1 VVIFNIP
8 KSIIK
13 TQQDNKTNKKEK
25 KKRQIERAILSRE
38 FYI

>member
-8 KSIIK
+8 TSIIK

-25 KKRQIERAILSRE
+25 KKRQIERTILSRE